1 MRVAEVSNLSTSSRV
16 PHIYQGSMVA
26 GVGLTSCI
34 PRSTQQAATA
44 ALTTACLA
52 TSPFLCCPPLTASRA
67 QPPARQRDADGARCC
82 QRGSLGGTSVSPPEA
97 ATPAVAT
104 ALASLSDDPLRRSSD
119 APLAPHPAAAHGD
132 CLCVRAAASVA

>member
-1 MRVAEVSNLSTSSRV
+1 MHPTQYPASSNSGTDHGMPGYLAFPLLPTTDR
-16 PHIYQGSMVA
+16 
-26 GVGLTSCI
+26 I
-34 PRSTQQAATA
+34 PCAA
-44 ALTTACLA
+44 
-52 TSPFLCCPPLTASRA
+52 
-67 QPPARQRDADGARCC
+67 PARQRDADGARCC